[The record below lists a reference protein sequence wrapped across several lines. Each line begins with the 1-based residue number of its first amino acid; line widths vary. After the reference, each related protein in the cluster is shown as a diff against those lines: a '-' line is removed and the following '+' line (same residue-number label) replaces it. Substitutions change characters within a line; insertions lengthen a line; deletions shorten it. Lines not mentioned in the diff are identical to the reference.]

1 MLWLE
6 ERMDEMDDRM
16 EKLDEKL
23 TAVARQV
30 DFCATK
36 LANVYG
42 LDGPY
47 RSVVR
52 RQSLASAQGN
62 GPCTSAGQP

>member
-6 ERMDEMDDRM
+6 GRMDDMDDRM

-42 LDGPY
+42 LDGPH
-47 RSVVR
+47 RS
-52 RQSLASAQGN
+52 SA
-62 GPCTSAGQP
+62 A